1 MQEADWMPWRQRMS
15 TRSAPRRVCLY
26 APHVRDLPGA
36 RKNFLPARWAHPKN
50 TIGERRARS
59 LRPCLAGR
67 AARLDSHMQHKECTM
82 PQRSK
87 SSSGRSSGQSSR
99 SRQAD
104 SEANRQRGQQSQTG
118 TSSTRQQGQGDSMRR
133 SQQGS
138 LSTGPG
144 SSQPQQ
150 EAPRAGQ
157 QGAGESRIRRE
168 SDSEETT
175 DIEEGLSSRDKMRDE

>member
-1 MQEADWMPWRQRMS
+1 
-15 TRSAPRRVCLY
+15 
-26 APHVRDLPGA
+26 
-36 RKNFLPARWAHPKN
+36 
-50 TIGERRARS
+50 
-59 LRPCLAGR
+59 
-67 AARLDSHMQHKECTM
+67 
-82 PQRSK
+82 
-87 SSSGRSSGQSSR
+87 
-99 SRQAD
+99 
-104 SEANRQRGQQSQTG
+104 
-118 TSSTRQQGQGDSMRR
+118 MRR

-138 LSTGPG
+138 MSTGPG